1 MKQFKLLLLLTI
13 GALFA
18 VSCGDDAEDN
28 KPTTASIDVVL
39 ENSDQLQKEIVLK
52 GLTAI
57 ETIEN
62 NASWVT
68 ATQIK
73 NDESGAAKILVNI
86 AENTNSE
93 KRIAIISVKDA
104 NKNTVIVNITQPGFA
119 GKLFTQKLEVSGYGE
134 EKVLTCSELTS
145 AIKNIKV
152 GANWLTAE
160 VTGSDSHSVKVIAS
174 PNTTDDVR
182 EANVIINAENGDRL
196 TLTVA
201 QRVKEGS
208 NLEEPNNTESDQPA
222 YSRRK

>member
-28 KPTTASIDVVL
+28 KPTTTSIDVVL
-39 ENSDQLQKEIVLK
+39 DNSDQLQKEIVLK

-152 GANWLTAE
+152 EANWLTAE
-160 VTGSDSHSVKVIAS
+160 ATGSDSHSVKVIAS

>member
-28 KPTTASIDVVL
+28 KPTTTSIDVVL

-52 GLTAI
+52 SLTAI

-134 EKVLTCSELTS
+134 EKVLTFSELTS

-152 GANWLTAE
+152 EANWLTAE
-160 VTGSDSHSVKVIAS
+160 VTGYDSHSVKVIAS

>member
-28 KPTTASIDVVL
+28 KPTTTSIDVVL

-134 EKVLTCSELTS
+134 EKVLTFSELTS

-152 GANWLTAE
+152 EANWLTAE
-160 VTGSDSHSVKVIAS
+160 VTGYDSHSVKVIAS

>member
-1 MKQFKLLLLLTI
+1 MKQVKLLLLLTI

-28 KPTTASIDVVL
+28 KPTTTSIDVVL

-52 GLTAI
+52 GLTTI

-86 AENTNSE
+86 AENANSE

-152 GANWLTAE
+152 EANWLTAE
-160 VTGSDSHSVKVIAS
+160 VTGYDSHSVKVIAS

>member
-28 KPTTASIDVVL
+28 KPTTTSIDVVL

-57 ETIEN
+57 EAIEN

-134 EKVLTCSELTS
+134 EKVLTFSELTS

-152 GANWLTAE
+152 EANWLTAE
-160 VTGSDSHSVKVIAS
+160 VTGYDSHSVKVIAS

>member
-28 KPTTASIDVVL
+28 KPTTTSIDVVL
-39 ENSDQLQKEIVLK
+39 DNSDQLQKEIVLK

-73 NDESGAAKILVNI
+73 NDESGAAKIFVNI

-152 GANWLTAE
+152 EANWLTAE

>member
-28 KPTTASIDVVL
+28 KPTTTSIDVVL
-39 ENSDQLQKEIVLK
+39 DNSDQLQKEIVLK

-134 EKVLTCSELTS
+134 EKVLTFSELTS

-152 GANWLTAE
+152 EANWLTAE

>member
-28 KPTTASIDVVL
+28 KPTTTSIDVVL

-134 EKVLTCSELTS
+134 EKVLTFSELTS

-152 GANWLTAE
+152 EANWLTAE